1 MICDKIWLV
10 GTGYMA
16 LEYAKVLKR
25 LNVEFIVIGRNK
37 ERCEEFQVITGVKP
51 FAGGLDLFLKTNPEL
66 PNAVINATGIEALA
80 SSTNL
85 LLDFGI
91 KYILLEKPGGGDAY
105 EINKLVSIVLEKNA
119 KVLLAYNRRF
129 YSSVIT
135 LKELIDKDGGVTS
148 FFFEFTEWSHQI
160 RNLEKHKIE
169 HENWFLGNSTHII
182 DTAFYLCGKPVE
194 LKTFYK
200 GGNDWHP
207 SSTIYSGAGITDKSA
222 LFSYIANWESPGR
235 WNLEVMTNS
244 HRYVLKPMEKL
255 FCMDIGSINL
265 YEIDIQNK
273 IDLDF
278 KPGLFLQTKYF
289 LEKKIEDF
297 CSIEEQLE
305 MLNNYYLNMSNY
317 QFKTNT

>member
-1 MICDKIWLV
+1 MINKQIWLI
-10 GTGYMA
+10 GTGNMA
-16 LEYAKVLKR
+16 IEYTKVLQA
-25 LNVEFIVIGRNK
+25 LNVDFIVIGRGQNG
-37 ERCEEFQVITGVKP
+37 CENFNRDTGILPFQ
-51 FAGGLDLFLKTNPEL
+51 GGLLSFLETKPEI
-66 PNAVINATGIEALA
+66 PSAVINATGIESLA

-160 RNLEKHKIE
+160 RNLKKHKIE

-207 SSTIYSGAGITDKSA
+207 SATIYAGAGITDQSA
-222 LFSYIANWESPGR
+222 LFSYAANWESPGR
-235 WNLEVMTNS
+235 WNLEVMTKK
-244 HRYVLKPMEKL
+244 HRYILKPMEKL
-255 FCMDIGSINL
+255 FCMDIGSVDS
-265 YEIDIQNK
+265 YEVMIDNEF
-273 IDLDF
+273 DLEF
-278 KPGLFLQTKYF
+278 KPGVYLQTKCF
-289 LEKKIEDF
+289 LEKNIENF
-297 CSIEEQLE
+297 CSLEEQSNLI
-305 MLNNYYLNMSNY
+305 NDIYLKISNY
-317 QFKTNT
+317 K

>member
-16 LEYAKVLKR
+16 LEYAKVLKN
-25 LNVEFIVIGRNK
+25 LNVEFIVIGRN
-37 ERCEEFQVITGVKP
+37 EYRCEEFQKVTGIKP
-51 FAGGLDLFLKTNPEL
+51 LIGGLELYLKTNPQL
-66 PNAVINATGIEALA
+66 PNAVINATGIESLA

-91 KYILLEKPGGGDAY
+91 KHILLEKPGGGDPN
-105 EINKLVSIVLEKNA
+105 EIRELVQKVKEKNA

-160 RNLEKHKIE
+160 RNLDKHKIE
-169 HENWFLGNSTHII
+169 HENWFLGNSTHVI

-207 SSTIYSGAGITDKSA
+207 SATIFSGAGITNKSA

-235 WNLEVMTNS
+235 WNLEVMTKN
-244 HRYVLKPMEKL
+244 HRYVMKPMEKL
-255 FCMDIGSINL
+255 YCMDIGSVSL
-265 YEIDIQNK
+265 YEIEVQNK
-273 IDLDF
+273 LDIDF
-278 KPGLFLQTKYF
+278 KPGVFLQTKYF
-289 LEKKIEDF
+289 LEKKFEDF
-297 CSIEEQLE
+297 CSMEEQFE
-305 MLNNYYLNMSNY
+305 MLKDHYLNISNY
-317 QFKTNT
+317 QFQNK